1 MLKCGLR
8 SVPLI
13 RFNRCSSCFTSVA
26 AQLRTNYDKAKEG
39 KLNVFGFDYDYTLA
53 VYTKSLYE
61 LIYDLAL
68 ARIPRLVTVTY
79 NIDFAIRGLH
89 YDIENCCLLKVD
101 AFNQIQK
108 GTVFRGKKKLTDE
121 QICDLYGGY
130 SLPDNK
136 DKKLL
141 TQLID
146 LFSLPWAGLLATT
159 VEYFD
164 ENSIE
169 FDPVSLHEDV
179 ATSIQKVHSS
189 GDMYSLV
196 IADLEKYIHKNVGLA
211 EYLTRLQQSGK
222 ELFMITNSPFTFMNK
237 GMTYIFRQKP
247 TFFQSNRPFR
257 LYNETTDTLSYEKI
271 TQLESDKIYAGGNI
285 AEFAQKA
292 TFRKPG
298 VLYFGDHIYSD
309 LADPKR
315 EIRIQDHEYW
325 RKVRWL
331 ETLTHLIENHQKY
344 ADVDADTL
352 NIIRQWAAERKVI
365 REQIKALF
373 NPNFGSMFRTFH
385 DMSFFCRR
393 LSRLSDIYTSR
404 LPNLFAYTDEHTFFP
419 KRTSLPHEINI
430 SINVPDMPLCSSKA
444 KIQILLTPIV

>member
-1 MLKCGLR
+1 
-8 SVPLI
+8 
-13 RFNRCSSCFTSVA
+13 
-26 AQLRTNYDKAKEG
+26 
-39 KLNVFGFDYDYTLA
+39 
-53 VYTKSLYE
+53 
-61 LIYDLAL
+61 
-68 ARIPRLVTVTY
+68 
-79 NIDFAIRGLH
+79 
-89 YDIENCCLLKVD
+89 
-101 AFNQIQK
+101 
-108 GTVFRGKKKLTDE
+108 
-121 QICDLYGGY
+121 
-130 SLPDNK
+130 
-136 DKKLL
+136 
-141 TQLID
+141 
-146 LFSLPWAGLLATT
+146 
-159 VEYFD
+159 
-164 ENSIE
+164 
-169 FDPVSLHEDV
+169 
-179 ATSIQKVHSS
+179 
-189 GDMYSLV
+189 MYSLV

-237 GMTYIFRQKP
+237 GMTYMLGEQWRSLFKYIVVSAKKP

-285 AEFAQKA
+285 SEFAQKA

-309 LADPKR
+309 LADPK
-315 EIRIQDHEYW
+315 
-325 RKVRWL
+325 
-331 ETLTHLIENHQKY
+331 
-344 ADVDADTL
+344 
-352 NIIRQWAAERKVI
+352 

-444 KIQILLTPIV
+444 EDTNLADSNSLDQN